1 MELSRPAVVQ
11 RYGHLTLTL
20 HFKGQ
25 IVEMPE
31 WDARLTWNKRDVS
44 R

>member
-1 MELSRPAVVQ
+1 MILAFDFQ
-11 RYGHLTLTL
+11 
-20 HFKGQ
+20 GQ
-25 IVEMPE
+25 IFKKVIIQE